1 MQSKRSKRDDLKVF
15 FQIKSEVSTH
25 YKAYA
30 HLKENI
36 KINFYIVA
44 QITVLTQR
52 TDLVFLPLSPGN

>member
-15 FQIKSEVSTH
+15 FQIKTEVSTH

-36 KINFYIVA
+36 KINYIVA

-52 TDLVFLPLSPGN
+52 SDLLFLPLSPGN